1 MNSTDVEKSRK
12 SGYSPLQ
19 RAALVLTRE
28 REDAVCARISEG
40 GNYRQR
46 DKNHQALLE
55 AVRDPD
61 NTALARAQALLNLEI
76 DQAKEIISHEMPP
89 DVCTAIALI
98 SNNKEIGVL
107 AAGKILE
114 KDAILEV
121 AIYAPWP
128 DVRRAAQAKLTA
140 KREIEEALEAET
152 DEELYYAL
160 KKALKKFS
168 H

>member
-12 SGYSPLQ
+12 PGYSPLQ

-28 REDAVCARISEG
+28 GAVCARISEG

-46 DKNHQALLE
+46 AESHQALLE
-55 AVRDPD
+55 AARDIN

-76 DQAKEIISHEMPP
+76 DQANEIISHEMPP

-98 SNNKEIGVL
+98 SNNKEIGAL
-107 AAGKILE
+107 AVGKIKE

-140 KREIEEALEAET
+140 KRDIEEALKAET
-152 DEELYYAL
+152 DEELCYAL
-160 KKALKKFS
+160 KKALKKFP

>member
-1 MNSTDVEKSRK
+1 MNKTDVEKSRK

-28 REDAVCARISEG
+28 GRVCARISEG

-46 DKNHQALLE
+46 TESHQALLE
-55 AVRDPD
+55 SVRDPD
-61 NTALARAQALLNLEI
+61 NTALARAQVLLNLPE
-76 DQAKEIISHEMPP
+76 QAKELISQELPS

-121 AIYAPWP
+121 AIYGPWP
-128 DVRRAAQAKLTA
+128 EVREVTQAKLTS
-140 KREIEEALEAET
+140 KHDIELALELED
-152 DEELYYAL
+152 DESLCYAL

-168 H
+168 K

>member
-1 MNSTDVEKSRK
+1 MALEEVKNARTP
-12 SGYSPLQ
+12 GFCPMQ
-19 RAALVLTRE
+19 RAALVLTRNSAVSE
-28 REDAVCARISEG
+28 RLAEG

-46 DKNHQALLE
+46 AESHQALLE
-55 AVRDPD
+55 AARDGG
-61 NTALARAQALLNLEI
+61 NTPLARAQAILKLEHEH
-76 DQAKEIISHEMPP
+76 ATELISQEMSS
-89 DVCTAIALI
+89 DVCTALALI

-140 KREIEEALEAET
+140 KRDIEEALEAET
-152 DEELYYAL
+152 DDNLCHAL
-160 KKALKKFS
+160 KKALKKFL